1 MYAPICDVCRLSEL
15 ITLGNM
21 ELSDEPPYNLSSG
34 MVDVLIPDKYNPGSF
49 FFNKLGGIC
58 RYTKGVGVTVIAG
71 SPTERGLKE
80 GPALL
85 SRFNL
90 ITDIL
95 QHKRDKLVIVDFRS
109 SCIRELNMAT
119 SRVRTFIGSCQIS
132 SRTSP
137 NFIRMETADQNVS
150 ARAEVMNHPL
160 QVVYV
165 EKGDYYIFFDMIV
178 NNLLKMDVRTDTVA
192 CLNADLNKGTLYNI
206 INIIVDTKQK
216 YLYITH
222 GYALS
227 KLDLDTLE
235 IELLAGVSVNDNGR
249 TPNDF
254 QAGPFSTAYV
264 GRLGAMV
271 WIIPDQVMAAI
282 TGRTNE
288 AITLIDL
295 VNKEISAVCPGKF
308 WQHNNNTFAIQ
319 KK

>member
-1 MYAPICDVCRLSEL
+1 
-15 ITLGNM
+15 M

-95 QHKRDKLVIVDFRS
+95 QPKRDKLVIVDFRS